1 MSTEGAPVNRAGPGF
16 RLAWIVM
23 FGAPLLWAILTL
35 VHPSGE
41 GDIYAELQDQV
52 GRWLFVHV
60 AQVVLAPFLAIA
72 VWLLLR
78 GIESL
83 AATISRVALVFWLV
97 FFSTYDAL
105 AGIASG
111 VLVRQA
117 NSVSGEERASF
128 AEAADFLFDSHI
140 GGNISWFAF
149 VAGAAWVSVALAAA
163 VALRGAGADWLTTV
177 AAALSALFAAHAGYV
192 AFVGLIALIVA
203 AFLWERRRAQ
213 SGVAPQAAVP
223 TS

>member
-1 MSTEGAPVNRAGPGF
+1 MNRDGPGF
-16 RLAWIVM
+16 RLALVVM
-23 FGAPLLWAILTL
+23 FGAPLLWAILSL
-35 VHPSGE
+35 VHPSGQ

-83 AATISRVALVFWLV
+83 AATISRVALLFWLV

-117 NSVSGEERASF
+117 DSVSGEERAAF

-140 GGNISWFAF
+140 GGNVSWFAV
-149 VAGAAWVSVALAAA
+149 VAAVAWVTVALGAA
-163 VALRGAGADWLTTV
+163 VALRGAGANWLTTA
-177 AAALSALFAAHAGYV
+177 AAALSALFGFHAGYA
-192 AFVGLIALIVA
+192 AFVGLIALLVA
-203 AFLWERRRAQ
+203 AFLWERRRGQ
-213 SGVAPQAAVP
+213 SAVAPHAAVP
-223 TS
+223 TP

>member
-1 MSTEGAPVNRAGPGF
+1 VTRAGPGF
-16 RLAWIVM
+16 RLTWVVM
-23 FGAPLLWAILTL
+23 FGAPLLWAILAL

-105 AGIASG
+105 AGIATGVSSG
-111 VLVRQA
+111 RPTA
-117 NSVSGEERASF
+117 SAGRSGRAS
-128 AEAADFLFDSHI
+128 
-140 GGNISWFAF
+140 
-149 VAGAAWVSVALAAA
+149 
-163 VALRGAGADWLTTV
+163 
-177 AAALSALFAAHAGYV
+177 
-192 AFVGLIALIVA
+192 
-203 AFLWERRRAQ
+203 RRR
-213 SGVAPQAAVP
+213 P
-223 TS
+223 TSPSTATSAGTSRGSASSRR